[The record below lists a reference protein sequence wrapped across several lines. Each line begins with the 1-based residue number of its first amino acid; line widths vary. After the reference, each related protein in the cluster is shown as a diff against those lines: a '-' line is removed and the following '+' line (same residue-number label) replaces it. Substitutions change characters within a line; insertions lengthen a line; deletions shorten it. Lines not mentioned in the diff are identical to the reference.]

1 MRVAVL
7 FSGGKDSSLAVHM
20 LSHLYDVEAIT
31 VGFGVV
37 DAWVQARRAAS
48 VLGVE
53 HRVLELPRSIVE
65 EAAKM
70 CIADGHPSRAIQHIH
85 VHSIEALAGEG
96 VSHIA
101 DGTRRDD
108 RVPKLTVS
116 EAKSLEG
123 RLKIKYMCP
132 LWGFGSST
140 IRELAGRLFEF
151 EQNVSSV
158 GFNADYEVELRTL
171 IERMAGSSQVER
183 IFPSHHIQSHI
194 TGMRGGR

>member
-1 MRVAVL
+1 MALDDLEEKLNKL
-7 FSGGKDSSLAVHM
+7 FAKYESLREENGRLKDQIRL
-20 LSHLYDVEAIT
+20 LE
-31 VGFGVV
+31 
-37 DAWVQARRAAS
+37 QERAELKAK
-48 VLGVE
+48 
-53 HRVLELPRSIVE
+53 LE
-65 EAAKM
+65 
-70 CIADGHPSRAIQHIH
+70 
-85 VHSIEALAGEG
+85 
-96 VSHIA
+96 
-101 DGTRRDD
+101 
-108 RVPKLTVS
+108 
-116 EAKSLEG
+116 SLEG